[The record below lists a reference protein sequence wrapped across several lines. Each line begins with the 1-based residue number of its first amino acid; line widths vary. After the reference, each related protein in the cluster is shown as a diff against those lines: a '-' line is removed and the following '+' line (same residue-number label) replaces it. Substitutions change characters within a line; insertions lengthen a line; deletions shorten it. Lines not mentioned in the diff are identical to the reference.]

1 MGDQVHIHGDPALT
15 DAYVGGIESW
25 MVLTII
31 AGLPMLWA
39 MALIMQMG
47 RPYVMRVLGRLGLRF
62 GADIWW
68 LSYVL
73 LRDFVMIVTFA
84 MGFIFLVPDLAR
96 NEPQPLFGGLSVLVL
111 FWALAV
117 RLMGDAD
124 DNPRH
129 FAALTVLT
137 AIGAALF
144 YVPMVFGVK
153 AMSADENAA
162 HTRFLVTSTNWEW
175 AKWIIVASWA
185 GIVVTAGVIFQF
197 FMARSVSTVGATVRR
212 PTAEKAPAATAGA
225 TAAPAE
231 GQR

>member
-1 MGDQVHIHGDPALT
+1 MGDQVHIHGDPGLT

-25 MVLTII
+25 MVLTIV

-39 MALIMQMG
+39 MALILQMG

-62 GADIWW
+62 GADVWW

-73 LRDFVMIVTFA
+73 IRDFVMIAAFA

-111 FWALAV
+111 FWALAI

-129 FAALTVLT
+129 FTALTTLT

-162 HTRFLVTSTNWEW
+162 HVRFLVTSTNWEW
-175 AKWIIVASWA
+175 ARWIIVASWV
-185 GIVVTAGVIFQF
+185 GIVGTAGVIFNF
-197 FMARSVSTVGATVRR
+197 FLARSLSTVRAPARR
-212 PTAEKAPAATAGA
+212 PTAEVATPPTA
-225 TAAPAE
+225 TVAAPAE

>member
-1 MGDQVHIHGDPALT
+1 MGDQVHVHGDPALT

-39 MALIMQMG
+39 MALILQMG

-62 GADIWW
+62 GADVWW

-73 LRDFVMIVTFA
+73 IRDFVMIATFA

-111 FWALAV
+111 FWALAL

-129 FAALTVLT
+129 FAALTGLT
-137 AIGAALF
+137 AVGATLF
-144 YVPMVFGVK
+144 YFPMVFGVK

-162 HTRFLVTSTNWEW
+162 LTKFLVTSTNWEW
-175 AKWIIVASWA
+175 ARWIIVASWI
-185 GIVVTAGVIFQF
+185 GIVGTAGVIFNF
-197 FMARSVSTVGATVRR
+197 FLARSLSTVGTPARR
-212 PTAEKAPAATAGA
+212 PSAETTAPATPA
-225 TAAPAE
+225 AAPAD

>member
-1 MGDQVHIHGDPALT
+1 MGDEVHVHGDPALT
-15 DAYVGGIESW
+15 DAFVGGIESW
-25 MVLTII
+25 MVLTVI

-39 MALIMQMG
+39 MALILQMA

-62 GADIWW
+62 GADVWW

-73 LRDFVMIVTFA
+73 MRDFVMIATFA

-111 FWALAV
+111 FWALAL

-129 FAALTVLT
+129 FAALTGLT
-137 AIGAALF
+137 AVGAALF

-153 AMSADENAA
+153 AMAADENAA
-162 HTRFLVTSTNWEW
+162 VTKFLVTSTNWGW
-175 AKWIIVASWA
+175 AKWIIVASWI
-185 GIVVTAGVIFQF
+185 GIIGTAGVIFNF
-197 FMARSVSTVGATVRR
+197 FMARSVRSVGVQARR
-212 PTAEKAPAATAGA
+212 PSAEATATSA
-225 TAAPAE
+225 SAAVAPVE
-231 GQR
+231 GQQ

>member
-1 MGDQVHIHGDPALT
+1 MGEQVHIHGSPGLT
-15 DAYVGGIESW
+15 DAYVSGIESW
-25 MVLTII
+25 MVLTIVS
-31 AGLPMLWA
+31 GLPMLWA
-39 MALIMQMG
+39 MSLILQMG

-73 LRDFVMIVTFA
+73 VRDFVMIATFA
-84 MGFIFLVPDLAR
+84 VSFIFLVPDLAR
-96 NEPQPLFGGLSVLVL
+96 SEPQPLFGGLSVLFL
-111 FWALAV
+111 FWGLAV

-129 FAALTVLT
+129 FTMLTVLIT
-137 AIGAALF
+137 IGAALF
-144 YVPMVFGVK
+144 FVPMVFGVK

-185 GIVVTAGVIFQF
+185 GIVVTAAVIFNF
-197 FMARSVSTVGATVRR
+197 FMARSLRPVR
-212 PTAEKAPAATAGA
+212 APARQPSVESPATAPVA
-225 TAAPAE
+225 AE